1 MNESAAPSELG
12 RPFCNACGYS
22 LVGLVDSARCPECG
36 LPIVEVLVREQTLAP
51 GSRRY
56 VSQRKL
62 WGLPLV
68 AIATGPAAGER
79 MGKPV
84 GIIAI
89 GDMPRGVI
97 AIGGFSLGVV
107 SIGFRWGWCRG
118 VLGWGD
124 LAGRIVVGRARSA
137 GWYCVRV
144 VRFWRGFDRR
154 IHLRRIVFL
163 PNQGPRRARVP
174 VDSVIPSMRMLLAVH
189 VQLLPMF
196 IDS

>member
-1 MNESAAPSELG
+1 MRLAVIAVSSGPMNESAAPSELG

-107 SIGFRWGWCRG
+107 SIGGFSAGVISLGGLSLG
-118 VLGWGD
+118 VLAALGGIACG
-124 LAGRIVVGRARSA
+124 LFAFGGVSIGGFTFGGLCFYLIKARGGR
-137 GWYCVRV
+137 
-144 VRFWRGFDRR
+144 
-154 IHLRRIVFL
+154 VFRL
-163 PNQGPRRARVP
+163 
-174 VDSVIPSMRMLLAVH
+174 IP
-189 VQLLPMF
+189 
-196 IDS
+196 